1 MAGCK
6 WTCDKCGVVLGV
18 MVSDS
23 SRIYRLNVLLRPAVD
38 IVPDNPEYSVEGL
51 DGGTVV
57 CHNCQHRQTWHISD
71 RLIYRLVERRRKRTF
86 GLDES
91 VVK

>member
-1 MAGCK
+1 MTGCK
-6 WTCDKCGVVLGV
+6 WPCEKCKVVLGV
-18 MVSDS
+18 ITQDA
-23 SRIYRLNVLLRPAVD
+23 SRVYRLSVLLQPAKEL
-38 IVPDNPEYSVEGL
+38 PDTPEYSVEGME
-51 DGGTVV
+51 GGTVV
-57 CHNCQHRQTWHISD
+57 CQNCQHRQTWHISD